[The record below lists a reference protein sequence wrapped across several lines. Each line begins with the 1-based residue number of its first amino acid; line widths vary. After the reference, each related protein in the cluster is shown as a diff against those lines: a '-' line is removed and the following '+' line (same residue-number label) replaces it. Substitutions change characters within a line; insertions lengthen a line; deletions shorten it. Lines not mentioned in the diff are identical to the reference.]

1 LTNSSL
7 DLNGNEDEEVQ
18 SSSSSEF
25 EEEEEEDEGDQ
36 YGTEG
41 ECSLSISP
49 TKLTPINYHQQ
60 PL

>member
-1 LTNSSL
+1 LL

-25 EEEEEEDEGDQ
+25 EEEEEEEEEGEGDQ